1 MDVGLEEA
9 LVATWK
15 TRKWSFLPEL
25 CELSEELMPANASQV
40 TATGLC
46 VPPVDSGR
54 SLIRDGFSDKEDRG
68 VGATASDITASS
80 SLLSSSSESTLMEM
94 SLAGCFPVGAV
105 GGSETARRVCRSVR
119 DQISEKREER
129 ATDNLVA
136 YTAPPFSPSTANNQ
150 VVAIDKGSAEY
161 GIGECELF

>member
-1 MDVGLEEA
+1 
-9 LVATWK
+9 
-15 TRKWSFLPEL
+15 
-25 CELSEELMPANASQV
+25 MPANASQV

-54 SLIRDGFSDKEDRG
+54 SLIRGGFPDKEEDKG

-80 SLLSSSSESTLMEM
+80 CLLSSSSESTLMEM
-94 SLAGCFPVGAV
+94 SFAGCFAV

-136 YTAPPFSPSTANNQ
+136 YTAPPFSPSAANNQ

-161 GIGECELF
+161 GIGKCELF